1 MPIRQ
6 FNEKLTNSNN
16 IISYFYQK
24 AILSMKKY
32 IAKRGVTM
40 FGVLLI
46 TLLITIMLVGS
57 NMDTILKQGIVFQVR
72 SEIIENPAIAESFSS
87 VKEFEG
93 FIQDR
98 TDERIKNL
106 GLDEPWYSPQRIG
119 LAMYKIILL
128 DFGHATFLT
137 SDSGSSDVKNII
149 FEKLPR
155 TILLF
160 TTATILISII
170 GIFVGALSASKI
182 GSTIDRITS
191 CFAIISSSFPVWW
204 IGMLMIFLFAFTY
217 QIFPA
222 RATPDIPASSPEYL
236 GALLY
241 HMTLPLITIVMI
253 GFGSWAYLVRNFMVG
268 IMQEDFIMAKKTMG
282 INQSRITYTHA
293 LKNAAPPII
302 TILAL
307 SLSGS
312 LGGAII
318 TEAVFDWPGMGRLYF
333 EAITVMDLPVIIGAT
348 YILTV
353 FFLVSVFIADLL
365 YGYFDPR
372 IRSSTDE

>member
-1 MPIRQ
+1 M
-6 FNEKLTNSNN
+6 
-16 IISYFYQK
+16 
-24 AILSMKKY
+24 
-32 IAKRGVTM
+32 VTM
-40 FGVLLI
+40 FGVLMI
-46 TLLITIMLVGS
+46 TLLITIALVGS
-57 NMDTILKQGIVFQVR
+57 NMDIILKQGIVFQVR
-72 SEIIENPAIAESFSS
+72 TEITEDPAIAQSFSS
-87 VKEFEG
+87 VKEFEA
-93 FIQDR
+93 FVQSQIDQRIQ
-98 TDERIKNL
+98 IL

-119 LAMYKIILL
+119 ITMYKILLL
-128 DFGHATFLT
+128 DFGNATFII
-137 SDSGSSDVKNII
+137 SDSGSSDVKDII
-149 FEKLPR
+149 LEKLPR

-160 TTATILISII
+160 TTATIIISII
-170 GIFVGALSASKI
+170 GIFLGALSSSKV
-182 GSTIDRITS
+182 GSVVDRVTS
-191 CFAIISSSFPVWW
+191 SFAIISSSFPVWW

-222 RATPDIPASSPEYL
+222 RATPYIPASDPGYI

-268 IMQEDFIMAKKTMG
+268 IMQEDFIMAKKTIG
-282 INQSRITYTHA
+282 INQKKIIYTHA
-293 LKNAAPPII
+293 LKNAAPPIV

-333 EAITVMDLPVIIGAT
+333 EAITVMDLPIIIGST
-348 YILTV
+348 YVLTV
-353 FFLVSVFIADLL
+353 FFLVSIFIADLL

-372 IRSSTDE
+372 VRTGQ

>member
-1 MPIRQ
+1 LGLKRYI
-6 FNEKLTNSNN
+6 LTRT
-16 IISYFYQK
+16 
-24 AILSMKKY
+24 A
-32 IAKRGVTM
+32 TM
-40 FGVLLI
+40 FGVLMI
-46 TLLITIMLVGS
+46 TLLITIALVGS
-57 NMDTILKQGIVFQVR
+57 NMDTILKQGTVIQVR
-72 SEIIENPAIAESFSS
+72 TEIAENPAIAESFSS
-87 VKEFEG
+87 VKEFED
-93 FIQDR
+93 FVQNQIEQ
-98 TDERIKNL
+98 RIIIL
-106 GLDEPWYSPQRIG
+106 GLDEPWHSPQRIG
-119 LAMYKIILL
+119 FTMYKILLL

-137 SDSGSSDVKNII
+137 SDSGSSDVKDII

-160 TTATILISII
+160 TTATIIISII
-170 GIFVGALSASKI
+170 GIFLGALSSSKI
-182 GSTIDRITS
+182 GSIIDRITS
-191 CFAIISSSFPVWW
+191 SFAIISSSFPVWW

-222 RATPDIPASSPEYL
+222 RATPDIPSSDPGYI

-241 HMTLPLITIVMI
+241 HMTLPLITIVII

-268 IMQEDFIMAKKTMG
+268 IMQEDFIIAKKTIG
-282 INQSRITYTHA
+282 INQKKIVYTHA

-353 FFLVSVFIADLL
+353 FFLVSIFIADLL

-372 IRSSTDE
+372 IRTSQ

>member
-1 MPIRQ
+1 M
-6 FNEKLTNSNN
+6 
-16 IISYFYQK
+16 
-24 AILSMKKY
+24 
-32 IAKRGVTM
+32 VTM
-40 FGVLLI
+40 FGVLMI
-46 TLLITIMLVGS
+46 TLLITIALVGS
-57 NMDTILKQGIVFQVR
+57 NMDIILKQGIVFQVR
-72 SEIIENPAIAESFSS
+72 SEITEDPTISQSFSS
-87 VKEFEG
+87 VGEFET
-93 FIQDR
+93 FIQNR
-98 TDERIKNL
+98 IEQRIKIL

-119 LAMYKIILL
+119 LTMYKILLL
-128 DFGHATFLT
+128 DFGNATFLI
-137 SDSGSSDVKNII
+137 SDSGSSDVRDII
-149 FEKLPR
+149 LEKLPR

-160 TTATILISII
+160 TTATIIISII
-170 GIFVGALSASKI
+170 GIFLGALSSSKV
-182 GSTIDRITS
+182 GSIVDRATS
-191 CFAIISSSFPVWW
+191 SFAIISSSFPVWW

-222 RATPDIPASSPEYL
+222 RATPDIPSSDPGYI

-241 HMTLPLITIVMI
+241 HMALPLITIVMI

-268 IMQEDFIMAKKTMG
+268 IMQEDFIMAKKTIG
-282 INQSRITYTHA
+282 IKQKKIVYSHA
-293 LKNAAPPII
+293 LKNAAPPIV

-333 EAITVMDLPVIIGAT
+333 EAITAMDLPIIIGST

-353 FFLVSVFIADLL
+353 FFLISIFIADLL

-372 IRSSTDE
+372 VRTG

>member
-1 MPIRQ
+1 
-6 FNEKLTNSNN
+6 
-16 IISYFYQK
+16 
-24 AILSMKKY
+24 MKKY
-32 IAKRGVTM
+32 VITRIATM
-40 FGVLLI
+40 FGVLMI
-46 TLLITIMLVGS
+46 TLLITILLVGS
-57 NMDTILKQGIVFQVR
+57 NMDTILKQGVVFQVR
-72 SEIIENPAIAESFSS
+72 AEITENPSIAESFSS
-87 VKEFEG
+87 VEEFEA
-93 FIQDR
+93 FIQNKIDQR
-98 TDERIKNL
+98 NKIL
-106 GLDEPWYSPQRIG
+106 GLDEPWFSPQRVG
-119 LAMYKIILL
+119 FTMYKILVL

-137 SDSGSSDVKNII
+137 SDEGSSNVKDII

-160 TTATILISII
+160 TTATIIISVI
-170 GIFVGALSASKI
+170 GIFVGAMSANKI
-182 GSTIDRITS
+182 GSFTDRMTS
-191 CFAIISSSFPVWW
+191 SFAIISSSFPVWW
-204 IGMLMIFLFAFTY
+204 IGMLMIFLFSFTW

-222 RATPDIPASSPEYL
+222 RATPDIPSSDPAYI
-236 GALLY
+236 GSLLY

-268 IMQEDFIMAKKTMG
+268 IMQEDFIMAKKTIG
-282 INQSRITYTHA
+282 IKQKKIVYTHA
-293 LKNAAPPII
+293 LKNAAPPIV

-353 FFLVSVFIADLL
+353 FFLISIFIADLL

-372 IRSSTDE
+372 VRTGT

>member
-1 MPIRQ
+1 MGLKR
-6 FNEKLTNSNN
+6 
-16 IISYFYQK
+16 
-24 AILSMKKY
+24 Y
-32 IAKRGVTM
+32 IATRVVTM
-40 FGVLLI
+40 FGVLMI
-46 TLLITIMLVGS
+46 TLLITIALVGS
-57 NMDTILKQGIVFQVR
+57 NMDIILKQGTAFQVR
-72 SEIIENPAIAESFSS
+72 AEITENPSMA
-87 VKEFEG
+87 EG
-93 FIQDR
+93 FSTAEEYEAFIQAQIDQ
-98 TDERIKNL
+98 RIGIL
-106 GLDEPWYSPQRIG
+106 GLDEPWHSPQRIG
-119 LAMYKIILL
+119 LTMYKILLL
-128 DFGHATFLT
+128 DFGNATFLT
-137 SDSGSSDVKNII
+137 SNSGSSNVGDII

-155 TILLF
+155 TVLLF
-160 TTATILISII
+160 TTATVIISVI
-170 GIFVGALSASKI
+170 GIFLGALSSNKV
-182 GSTIDRITS
+182 GSVIDRITS
-191 CFAIISSSFPVWW
+191 SFAIISSSFPVWW
-204 IGMLMIFLFAFTY
+204 IGMLMIFLFAFMY
-217 QIFPA
+217 QVFPA
-222 RATPDIPASSPEYL
+222 RATPDIPPTDPGYI

-268 IMQEDFIMAKKTMG
+268 IIQEDFIMAKKAIG
-282 INQSRITYTHA
+282 IRQKRIIYTHA

-353 FFLVSVFIADLL
+353 FFLISIFIADLL

-372 IRSSTDE
+372 IRSGS